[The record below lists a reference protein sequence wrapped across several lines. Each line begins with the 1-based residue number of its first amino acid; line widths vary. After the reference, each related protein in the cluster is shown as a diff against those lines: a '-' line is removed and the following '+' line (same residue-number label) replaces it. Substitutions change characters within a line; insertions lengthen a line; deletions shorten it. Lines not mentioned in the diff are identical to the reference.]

1 MKNFHRYDRNEF
13 NGESGVAL
21 IAVLVMLTTVSL
33 LVMSMVAYSQLSSFG
48 IRNDTGVLRS
58 RYVAEGALNRITW
71 LLAADSNQYNTSD
84 LLNFDYSEYEEERFI
99 ADGRPREL
107 DYYGVKVKYRIEN
120 GMGGISIDNGVRSAV
135 NNLTRTR
142 AANEEDLSEAITI
155 FNNRY
160 TDYTDSNDMIAQD
173 GMEEEEYQELEED
186 VKLPRNSRLQFREE
200 LWFIPDGIK
209 FFPPD
214 RNGRL
219 SWINPLYM
227 QSSNNRN
234 RRNNQKPDLFQ
245 ANYALLSNYANL
257 SHENAMET
265 LHTIKKYK
273 NSAEPFIL
281 ADELDALLVGT
292 LRNYFSTTN
301 SGCYRITIENAAG
314 DASSSARMDAT
325 FFNPG
330 IRNDSGIT
338 YYDWLIY

>member
-1 MKNFHRYDRNEF
+1 MNNFHRYDRNEF

-58 RYVAEGALNRITW
+58 RYVAEGAMNRIIW
-71 LLAADSNQYNTSD
+71 LLAADTHEYNTSD

-99 ADGRPREL
+99 ADGRPRTL
-107 DYYGVKVKYRIEN
+107 DYYGVNVKYRIEN
-120 GMGGISIDNGVRSAV
+120 GMGGLSIDNGVRTPIT
-135 NNLTRTR
+135 NLTRTR
-142 AANEEDLSEAITI
+142 ATNEEELSEAITI

-160 TDYTDSNDMIAQD
+160 TDYTDTNDMVAQD

-186 VKLPRNSRLQFREE
+186 VKLPRNNRLQFREE

-227 QSSNNRN
+227 QSGSN

-245 ANYALLSNYANL
+245 ANYALLTNYANL

-265 LHTIKKYK
+265 LQVIKKFK
-273 NSAEPFIL
+273 NSTEPPVL
-281 ADELDALLVGT
+281 ADELDALLLGT

-301 SGCYRITIENAAG
+301 SNCFRITIENAAG
-314 DASSSARMDAT
+314 DAASSARMDAT

-330 IRNDSGIT
+330 ISNDGGIT
-338 YYDWLIY
+338 FYDWLIY